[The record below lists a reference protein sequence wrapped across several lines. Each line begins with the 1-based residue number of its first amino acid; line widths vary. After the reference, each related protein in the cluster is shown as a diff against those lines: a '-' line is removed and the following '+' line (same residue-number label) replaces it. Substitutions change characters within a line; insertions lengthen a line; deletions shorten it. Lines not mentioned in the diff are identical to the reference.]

1 MCSLIGNTG
10 AGLLCRSALFL
21 PQQESEGKPVKIN
34 SKNGNGDTYVARAVL
49 ALVAVFAVAVASA
62 QEDEQVRGAP
72 DRRAGEGQGPF
83 DRLIIRGAT
92 LIDGSGA
99 PARGPVDIV
108 VEGNRIV
115 SIENVGVPHVPIDE
129 EDRPGDADFEL
140 DATGSYVMPGFVNN
154 HVHVGDVP
162 KAPEAEYPYKL
173 WMAHGI
179 TTIRGVPAGPVNWT
193 LNERERSAKNEIVA
207 PRIYAYFVPGMGED
221 WRGGPIITPDDARE
235 WVRWAARKG
244 IDGLKIFSNPPD
256 VLAALLD
263 EAGKHNLGSTA
274 HLNQMMVAEANAK
287 QAVGMGLGTV
297 THFYG
302 LFESMYDDHDVQT
315 WPSHMNYNDEQLRFT
330 QVARQWNLIGE
341 QGSDGWNKLIQ
352 HFLDHGTFLDPT
364 MTAYLAG
371 RDVMRARNADWHEK
385 YTLPSL
391 WDFYMPSRTNHG
403 SYYYDW
409 TTADEIAWKAFYR
422 KWMDFVD
429 DYKDAGGRITVSAD
443 AAFIYNQY
451 GFGYIEE
458 MELIQEAGLT
468 PLEVI
473 RASTLHPAQALHE
486 PKGEPIQF
494 GVVRPGLLADMVIV
508 DENPLHNLKVL
519 YGTGHVRLNDDT
531 QQPERVGGVKY
542 TIKDGIIYD
551 AKQLLRDV
559 EEMVNAQKRE
569 RGITEL
575 PKY

>member
-1 MCSLIGNTG
+1 MNI
-10 AGLLCRSALFL
+10 
-21 PQQESEGKPVKIN
+21 KH
-34 SKNGNGDTYVARAVL
+34 AVNVTMV
-49 ALVAVFAVAVASA
+49 LVAFAALHSFGAISDAAA
-62 QEDEQVRGAP
+62 QEPEEAVRGAP
-72 DRRAGEGQGPF
+72 DRRADEGEGPF
-83 DRLIIRGAT
+83 ERLIIRGAT

-108 VEGNRIV
+108 IEGNRIV
-115 SIENVGVPHVPIDE
+115 EVKGVGAPLSPIDE
-129 EDRPGDADFEL
+129 DERPGDATREI
-140 DATGSYVMPGFVNN
+140 DASGSYVMPGFVNN

-179 TTIRGVPAGPVNWT
+179 TTIRGVSAGPLNWT
-193 LNERERSAKNEIVA
+193 LREKERSAKNEIVA
-207 PRIYAYFVPGMGED
+207 PRIFAYHVPGQGED
-221 WRGGPIITPDDARE
+221 WEDGPIHTPEKARE

-244 IDGLKIFSNPPD
+244 IDGLKIFNNPPD

-263 EAGKHNLGSTA
+263 EAKPHGLGSTA
-274 HLNQMMVAEANAK
+274 HLSQLMVAEVNAA
-287 QAVGMGLGTV
+287 QAVDMGLGTV

-302 LFESMYDDHDVQT
+302 LFESMYDDHDIQT
-315 WPSHMNYNDEQLRFT
+315 WPDDMNYSNEQDRFT
-330 QVARQWNLIGE
+330 QVARQWNLVE
-341 QGSDGWNKLIQ
+341 PQGSEGWNKLIQ
-352 HFLDHGTFLDPT
+352 HFLDHDTFLDPT

-371 RDVMRARNADWHEK
+371 RDVMRARNADWHR

-391 WDFYMPSRTNHG
+391 WDFYTPSRVNHG

-458 MELIQEAGLT
+458 MELMQEAGLT

-473 RASTLHPAQALHE
+473 RAATLHPAQALFE
-486 PKGEPIQF
+486 PKGQPIQF
-494 GVVRPGLLADMVIV
+494 GVVRPGLLADMVII
-508 DENPLHNLKVL
+508 DENPLQNLKVL
-519 YGTGHVRLNDDT
+519 YGTGAVRLNDAT
-531 QQPERVGGVKY
+531 GMPERVGGVKY
-542 TIKDGIIYD
+542 TIKDGIVYD
-551 AKQLLRDV
+551 ARQLLRDV

-575 PKY
+575 PAY

>member
-1 MCSLIGNTG
+1 MSIGLKSVIKMT
-10 AGLLCRSALFL
+10 L
-21 PQQESEGKPVKIN
+21 V
-34 SKNGNGDTYVARAVL
+34 
-49 ALVAVFAVAVASA
+49 LVALATLQLLGGIRNAAA
-62 QEDEQVRGAP
+62 QEPEETVRGAP
-72 DRRAGEGQGPF
+72 DRRADEGQGPF
-83 DRLIIRGAT
+83 ERLIIRGAT

-108 VEGNRIV
+108 VEGNRIA
-115 SIENVGVPHVPIDE
+115 SIHNVGVPNVPIDE
-129 EDRPGDADFEL
+129 AGRPGDASFEL
-140 DATGSYVMPGFVNN
+140 DATGSYIMPGFVNN

-162 KAPEAEYPYKL
+162 KAPDAEYAYKL

-179 TTIRGVPAGPVNWT
+179 TTIRGVSAGPLNWT
-193 LNERERSAKNEIVA
+193 LNERERSAKNAIVA
-207 PRIYAYFVPGMGED
+207 PRIFAYHVPGDGED
-221 WRGGPIITPDDARE
+221 WEGGPIHTPEKARE

-244 IDGLKIFSNPPD
+244 IDGLKIFNNPPD

-263 EAGKHNLGSTA
+263 EAKKHDLGSTA
-274 HLNQMMVAEANAK
+274 HLSQLMVAEVNAA

-302 LFESMYDDHDVQT
+302 LFESMYDDHDIQT
-315 WPSHMNYNDEQLRFT
+315 WPDDMNYNNEQDRFT
-330 QVARQWNLIGE
+330 QVARQWNLIDL
-341 QGSDGWNKLIQ
+341 QGSDGWNDLIQ
-352 HFLDHGTFLDPT
+352 YFLEHDTFLDPT

-371 RDVMRARNADWHEK
+371 RDVMRARNADWHK

-391 WDFYMPSRTNHG
+391 WDYYKPSRVNHG

-429 DYKDAGGRITVSAD
+429 DYKDAGGRVTVSAD

-451 GFGYIEE
+451 GFGFVEE
-458 MELIQEAGLT
+458 MELMQEAGLT

-473 RASTLHPAQALHE
+473 RSATLHPAQALFE
-486 PKGEPIQF
+486 PQNEKIQF
-494 GVVRPGLLADMVIV
+494 GVVRPGLLADLVIV

-531 QQPERVGGVKY
+531 GEPERVGGVKY

-551 AKQLLRDV
+551 AKQMLRDI
-559 EEMVNAQKRE
+559 EAMVNAQKRE

-575 PKY
+575 PAY

>member
-1 MCSLIGNTG
+1 MI
-10 AGLLCRSALFL
+10 
-21 PQQESEGKPVKIN
+21 IN
-34 SKNGNGDTYVARAVL
+34 IKYAVNVTM
-49 ALVAVFAVAVASA
+49 ALVAFATLHSFGAISDAAA
-62 QEDEQVRGAP
+62 QEPEEAVTGAP
-72 DRRAGEGQGPF
+72 DRRADEGEGPF
-83 DRLIIRGAT
+83 ERLIIRGAT

-115 SIENVGVPHVPIDE
+115 EVKGVGAPHAPIDE
-129 EDRPGDADFEL
+129 DERPGDATREI
-140 DATGSYVMPGFVNN
+140 DASGSYVMPGFVNN

-179 TTIRGVPAGPVNWT
+179 TTIRGVSAGPLNWT
-193 LNERERSAKNEIVA
+193 LREKERSAKNEIVA
-207 PRIYAYFVPGMGED
+207 PRIFAYHVPGQGED
-221 WRGGPIITPDDARE
+221 WEDGPIHTPEKARE

-244 IDGLKIFSNPPD
+244 IDGLKIFNNPPD

-263 EAGKHNLGSTA
+263 EAKDHGLGSTA
-274 HLNQMMVAEANAK
+274 HLSQLMVAEVNAA
-287 QAVGMGLGTV
+287 QAVDMGLGTV

-302 LFESMYDDHDVQT
+302 LFESMYDDHDLQT
-315 WPSHMNYNDEQLRFT
+315 WPDDMNYSNEQDRFT
-330 QVARQWNLIGE
+330 QVARQWNMIE
-341 QGSDGWNKLIQ
+341 PQGSEGWNKLIQ
-352 HFLDHGTFLDPT
+352 HFLDHDTFLDPT

-371 RDVMRARNADWHEK
+371 RDVMRARNADWHR

-391 WDFYMPSRTNHG
+391 WDFYTPSRVNHG

-443 AAFIYNQY
+443 AAFIYNPY

-458 MELIQEAGLT
+458 MELMQEAGLT

-473 RASTLHPAQALHE
+473 RAATLHPAQALFE
-486 PKGEPIQF
+486 PKGQPIQF
-494 GVVRPGLLADMVIV
+494 GVVRPGLLADMVII
-508 DENPLHNLKVL
+508 DENPLQNLKVL
-519 YGTGHVRLNDDT
+519 YGTGAVRLNDAT
-531 QQPERVGGVKY
+531 GMPERVGGVKY
-542 TIKDGIIYD
+542 TIKDGIVYD
-551 AKQLLRDV
+551 ARQLLRDV

-575 PKY
+575 PAY